1 MMTKSGSV
9 SHLNNNKNYSLQR
22 QLASW
27 RYWCMRLVSCPM
39 PGLKASFPIIGG
51 RTLIE
56 IICFLML
63 VLMAVSLAMPDN
75 KDAGEI
81 GDLFGAATTIFGLRN
96 NLLQVLF
103 GISYERA
110 LFWHKVMG
118 SCTLGIICFHAL
130 IGFDFT
136 GFMICVSMGLMALT
150 YFIKNMS
157 FPHAFEVFYYTHFVS
172 ILLIM
177 VFGQL
182 HHDAVWFSLS
192 GLLWIVDVLMRS
204 FVTSQTLTAHAT
216 SLPAGVIQLSFEGSV
231 EYKAGQYAFL
241 RIPAVN
247 KVEFHPFSFS
257 SCPQQDTVTVHIREL
272 GDWTRRLGDL
282 VREHDKSGADGALS
296 LEVMLDGP
304 YGNMQVDVQD
314 PQYEVFVLISGG
326 IGITPNQSLY
336 NSLASEAETGRQLRK
351 VLFLWS
357 VKDKAIINT
366 MTPSL
371 LSSGKMLG
379 PDLTPLSFQ
388 PAMVGRGPDN
398 LSAANT
404 PPLAVV
410 TKNEDVELRS
420 SPASGAVSKASSDRT
435 PGDIESASPLAP
447 FSSSNASSSSK
458 MIFENR
464 FYLTQLRD
472 ESHFKDANISPEVQP
487 WLHFGRPDISAV
499 FDEVRSLVRA
509 DKVGTGRSRV
519 CVSVCGPSS
528 MVQDVQEL
536 CRISH
541 LGCADVAF
549 DCHAEVFD
557 F

>member
-1 MMTKSGSV
+1 
-9 SHLNNNKNYSLQR
+9 
-22 QLASW
+22 
-27 RYWCMRLVSCPM
+27 MRLVSCPV

-51 RTLIE
+51 HTLIE
-56 IICFLML
+56 LLCFLML
-63 VLMAVSLAMPDN
+63 VLMAISLAMPDN

-96 NLLQVLF
+96 NLLHVLF

-136 GFMICVSMGLMALT
+136 GFMICLSVGLMALT
-150 YFIKNMS
+150 YLIKNMS
-157 FPHAFEVFYYTHFVS
+157 FPHAFEVFYYTHLTS
-172 ILLIM
+172 IVLIM

-192 GLLWIVDVLMRS
+192 GLLWIVDVLLRS
-204 FVTSQTLTAHAT
+204 FITSQTLTAHAT
-216 SLPAGVIQLSFEGSV
+216 SLPGGVIQLSFEGSV
-231 EYKAGQYAFL
+231 DYRAGQYAFI

-257 SCPQQDTVTVHIREL
+257 SCPQQGTVTMHIREL

-282 VREHDKSGADGALS
+282 VREHEKSGADGSLS
-296 LEVMLDGP
+296 LEAMLDGP

-379 PDLTPLSFQ
+379 PDVTPLSFQ

-398 LSAANT
+398 LTVTHIS
-404 PPLAVV
+404 PLTVA
-410 TKNEDVELRS
+410 TENEDVELRS
-420 SPASGAVSKASSDRT
+420 SSPTEARSGASMDKT
-435 PGDIESASPLAP
+435 PGDIESTAP
-447 FSSSNASSSSK
+447 FSPSSSSHASSSSR

-472 ESHFKDANISPEVQP
+472 ESQFKDANISPKVQP
-487 WLHFGRPDISAV
+487 WLHFGRPDIAEV
-499 FDEVRSLVRA
+499 FEEVRSQVLA
-509 DKVGTGRSRV
+509 DKVGKSRPRV
-519 CVSVCGPSS
+519 CVSVCGPPS
-528 MVQDVQEL
+528 MVHDVQER
-536 CRISH
+536 CRQSQ
-541 LGCADVAF
+541 LGCAEVAF